1 MVRAMTE
8 LDDLR
13 YPIGRFA
20 TPASSLFDIRA
31 EQMQTLRLLPKRLR
45 AAVSGLNE
53 AQLDTPYREGGWTIR
68 QVVHHLGDS
77 HVMAYTRCKQ
87 ALTKDWPMEQSYD
100 EAAWANLADS
110 RLPVDV
116 SLALIEALHARW
128 VALLEAMNDDEFRKG
143 YNHPERGR
151 ETLAKA
157 LAMYDWH
164 SRHHTAHITSLR
176 ARQGW

>member
-1 MVRAMTE
+1 MTE
-8 LDDLR
+8 VVDLR
-13 YPIGRFA
+13 FPIGRFA
-20 TPASSLFDIRA
+20 PPASSLPGIRA
-31 EQMQTLRLLPKRLR
+31 AHLQTLRMLPERLK
-45 AAVSGLNE
+45 AAVAGLSD
-53 AQLDTPYREGGWTIR
+53 AQLDTPYREGGWTVR
-68 QVVHHLGDS
+68 QVVHHLADS
-77 HVMAYTRCKQ
+77 HAMAYTRCKQ

-116 SLALIEALHARW
+116 SLAMVTALHGRW
-128 VALLEAMNDDEFRKG
+128 VALLESLSEEDFRKG

-151 ETLAKA
+151 ETLVKM

-164 SRHHTAHITSLR
+164 SRHHVAHITALR